1 MSYTVTP
8 TDMPIYFVIE
18 KAKPIKLLMEC
29 ASSEYDE
36 AKSAAD
42 REDGVVTNASQ
53 LKKAGYEI
61 DAYERSAKPRA
72 ELYRVFVNGTKYNIG
87 FK

>member
-1 MSYTVTP
+1 
-8 TDMPIYFVIE
+8 MPIYFVIE

-72 ELYRVFVNGTKYNIG
+72 ELYKVFVNGTKYNIG

>member
-72 ELYRVFVNGTKYNIG
+72 ELYKVFVNGTKYNIG

>member
-1 MSYTVTP
+1 MSHTVTP

>member
-29 ASSEYDE
+29 AWSEYDQ
-36 AKSAAD
+36 AKS
-42 REDGVVTNASQ
+42 VSYTH
-53 LKKAGYEI
+53 LTL
-61 DAYERSAKPRA
+61 P
-72 ELYRVFVNGTKYNIG
+72 TKRIV
-87 FK
+87 

>member
-1 MSYTVTP
+1 MSHTVTP

-18 KAKPIKLLMEC
+18 KAKPIKLLMEY
-29 ASSEYDE
+29 AWSEYDQ

>member
-18 KAKPIKLLMEC
+18 KAKPIKLLMEN
-29 ASSEYDE
+29 AWSEYDQ

-42 REDGVVTNASQ
+42 RVDGVVTNASQ

-72 ELYRVFVNGTKYNIG
+72 QLYRVFVNLKKFKIG
-87 FK
+87 EQ